1 MDYGANDAG
10 GTFYAGQTFT
20 GDPRGRVIQTV
31 WQPAARGSIWSGNL
45 TFPAEL
51 RLRTFPDG
59 VRLTRTPVD
68 ELASLRSG
76 TVTVAD
82 RTVTPAAPLSPAS
95 GDTYE
100 ITAEFDTSSATAAS
114 FGLKLH
120 TRSDGTYDRA
130 VTYDRAAQTLY
141 GAPLSPVDDRVTMR
155 VLVDR
160 GQLEVYGN
168 NGALSVSDVVRFDS
182 APGSQGIQAYAEGG
196 TVRLVALRFDRL
208 GSAWGTGESTLTGNL
223 SGGWAAA
230 GGTWTDV
237 AGGKQGTATGDG
249 FYLNSA
255 VAGDGA
261 YDADI
266 RLRDAAAAGLTF
278 RDHYTANI
286 DAAGLVKLWRPGRDI
301 ATYATPVARDRTY
314 HLKVLAAGSRLRV
327 YLDHGTT
334 PVIDAEDT
342 TYATGRAGANVF
354 AGTAVIGNITRDATG
369 FATNLAGPW
378 HPAGGAWTAPGDGV
392 HAQGSGDSFYLS
404 SATGSDFTYEGDNGL
419 DWPPPNN
426 RAPPERHN
434 PDSGISGRKS
444 GK

>member
-160 GQLEVYGN
+160 GQLEVWGKT
-168 NGALSVSDVVRFDS
+168 ARSRSATWSASTPRPAARASRRTPRAARCDS
-182 APGSQGIQAYAEGG
+182 SRCGS
-196 TVRLVALRFDRL
+196 
-208 GSAWGTGESTLTGNL
+208 TG
-223 SGGWAAA
+223 W
-230 GGTWTDV
+230 V
-237 AGGKQGTATGDG
+237 
-249 FYLNSA
+249 
-255 VAGDGA
+255 
-261 YDADI
+261 
-266 RLRDAAAAGLTF
+266 
-278 RDHYTANI
+278 
-286 DAAGLVKLWRPGRDI
+286 RPG
-301 ATYATPVARDRTY
+301 A
-314 HLKVLAAGSRLRV
+314 
-327 YLDHGTT
+327 
-334 PVIDAEDT
+334 
-342 TYATGRAGANVF
+342 
-354 AGTAVIGNITRDATG
+354 
-369 FATNLAGPW
+369 
-378 HPAGGAWTAPGDGV
+378 PA
-392 HAQGSGDSFYLS
+392 S
-404 SATGSDFTYEGDNGL
+404 
-419 DWPPPNN
+419 PP
-426 RAPPERHN
+426 
-434 PDSGISGRKS
+434 
-444 GK
+444 